1 MHSPSSHPTIRQ
13 KFADERGELALY
25 IGFTVFI
32 ITIAAYGGLILLTRT
47 QNKAVEAIATQIQEK
62 QKEFDPTTVEEFIQL
77 DTRFKNIGILITQH
91 PLASTVL
98 SIIERDTIPQ
108 VRFGDF
114 DFTTHLGKVVMKGT
128 APTYALLARQLII
141 FEEDAELSS
150 VEFGGLA
157 RSDEG
162 IGFDLTLVV
171 KPEVLIKK
179 PLE

>member
-1 MHSPSSHPTIRQ
+1 MMTSRPTICQ
-13 KFADERGELALY
+13 QYADARGELVLY

-32 ITIAAYGGLILLTRT
+32 ITVAAYGGLILLART
-47 QNKAVEAIATQIQEK
+47 QNKAVEAIAAQIQEK

-77 DTRFKNIGILITQH
+77 DTRFKNIGTLITQH
-91 PLASTVL
+91 PFASTALGIV
-98 SIIERDTIPQ
+98 ERDTIPQ
-108 VRFGDF
+108 VRFGGF
-114 DFTTHLGKVVMKGT
+114 DFTTHLAKVFMKGT

-141 FEEDAELSS
+141 FEEDADFNS

-157 RSDEG
+157 RGEEG
-162 IGFDLTLVV
+162 IGFDLTLII